1 MATRQKKTSKKTK
14 TEKRS
19 ALAAFSFDKLVP
31 SKYQLIVI
39 AALIL
44 FIFLFFY
51 SPLYFGGKTFQSGD
65 ITTIKSYENYVTQ
78 EKEGSNLW
86 NPYVFCGMPAY
97 ATSTSSRWFDI
108 VSVTFGFPK
117 IVISKIASSDKKNK

>member
-1 MATRQKKTSKKTK
+1 MATKQKKTSKKTK
-14 TEKRS
+14 TEKES

-44 FIFLFFY
+44 FVFLFFY

-65 ITTIKSYENYVTQ
+65 IITSQSAKTYIETH
-78 EKEGSNLW
+78 EGGYTLW
-86 NPYVFCGMPAY
+86 NPMFLTECLHMQL
-97 ATSTSSRWFDI
+97 RL
-108 VSVTFGFPK
+108 VTNGL
-117 IVISKIASSDKKNK
+117 I